1 MTEPQPTDHCRPVP
15 RDRRRLLR
23 GAVTALAVTL
33 VLTALVWPQL
43 PFRSED
49 TSWYLML
56 ARGDA
61 QAVPDPF
68 AGRLVHTTLAG
79 ALASAGLDLE
89 WAFVAVAAVSVWLTL
104 LVVLLLHRRAGLP
117 TTLSVAVVTTWFTA
131 DLIRDASL
139 PDASAAAWL
148 AVMLLV
154 LALARRRPAWLL
166 VVIVPALLC
175 RESLALFTA
184 MVALLAW
191 WRGARA
197 LAVGVVLVTGAGLLL
212 ASHLSDAA
220 NVHAMEGPLYIA
232 LKFGFNL
239 SRNVLGCELW
249 VPTIEYCDPV
259 RVWTLPAWAPTGA
272 VREMGVCG
280 WNPQRPLWLVI
291 AWTGSFGVVPAWL
304 WARRRAVRAAWPT
317 APLWL
322 QAALAY
328 GLVALVIAPAAG
340 TVLSRM
346 VGYAWPAFWLA
357 APILSG
363 LPTRAAGPWRRLV
376 VVHAAAAWLV
386 PLLAEWRPESTPALL
401 AAALLGLGLN
411 VWAAR
416 LMTTADRRVGAPG
429 GM

>member
-1 MTEPQPTDHCRPVP
+1 MTEPQPTEHRRPVP

-23 GAVTALAVTL
+23 AAITALAVTL

-68 AGRLVHTTLAG
+68 AGRLVHTSLAG
-79 ALASAGLDLE
+79 SLASAGLDLE
-89 WAFVAVAAVSVWLTL
+89 WAFVAVAAVSVWLAL

-117 TTLSVAVVTTWFTA
+117 TGLSVAVVATWFTA
-131 DLIRDASL
+131 DLVRDASL

-166 VVIVPALLC
+166 LVIVPALLC

-184 MVALLAW
+184 VVALLAW

-212 ASHLSDAA
+212 ASHLSAAA
-220 NVHAMEGPLYIA
+220 NVHGMEGPLYIA

-239 SRNVLGCELW
+239 SRNLLGCELW
-249 VPTIEYCDPV
+249 VPTIEYCEPV
-259 RVWTLPAWAPTGA
+259 RTWTLPAWAPTGA
-272 VREMGVCG
+272 VREVGVCG
-280 WNPQRPLWLVI
+280 WNPQRPLWLLV
-291 AWTGSFGVVPAWL
+291 AATGNFGVVPAWL

-340 TVLSRM
+340 TVLPRM

-357 APILSG
+357 TPVLAG
-363 LPTRAAGPWRRLV
+363 LPSRTDGPWRRLALG
-376 VVHAAAAWLV
+376 HAGAAWLA
-386 PLLAEWRPESTPALL
+386 PLLAEWRPESTPVLL
-401 AAALLGLGLN
+401 VAALLGVGLN
-411 VWAAR
+411 VWATR
-416 LMTTADRRVGAPG
+416 LTTAAGRRVDVPG
-429 GM
+429 ID